1 MTEINEDTFSDLLK
15 TKALIDQIG
24 PDAFVKSIAPNRS
37 EIESILLSR
46 TEVERAELISMIK
59 NHLSV
64 MNNYYHTADTSLL
77 NVKEE
82 QLINLVVSAFT
93 VGYTM
98 GVGKQAMA
106 ALPILALAGA
116 NIEIGKEVVTEFIG
130 VIKKPADS
138 V

>member
-1 MTEINEDTFSDLLK
+1 MTAMNEEIFSDLLK
-15 TKALIDQIG
+15 TKALIDKIG
-24 PDAFVKSIAPNRS
+24 PDAFVKKIAPNRS
-37 EIESILLSR
+37 EIESILFSQ
-46 TEVERAELISMIK
+46 TEVERAELITMIK
-59 NHLSV
+59 NHIIV
-64 MNNYYHTADTSLL
+64 MNNYYHTANTTPL

-98 GVGKQAMA
+98 GVGKQAMT

-116 NIEIGKEVVTEFIG
+116 NMEIGKEVVAEFINMLQ
-130 VIKKPADS
+130 KPADS